1 MATKYSDTQKIS
13 RRLHF
18 ILLMLCILL
27 LFFFDRSK
35 MPHATPSHFRNELQ
49 LQRYFQ
55 MSNEMFEMVSVVLE
69 KIQREGG
76 TRQFRQ
82 ISRAKTPWVENK
94 TKTMQ
99 KSICRSVCVCV
110 VEQQH
115 CFTIHMALLSVRRGR
130 CTASRNTDSCI
141 CIHNTQIQNVQKFC
155 YLLQNNNG
163 ASI

>member
-18 ILLMLCILL
+18 ILLMLCIYCSFLTGQKCRMQPLYIFATNYSYNDIFRCQMKCLRWCQSCWKKFRERAVQDSSDKSLEQKLL
-27 LFFFDRSK
+27 G
-35 MPHATPSHFRNELQ
+35 Q
-49 LQRYFQ
+49 
-55 MSNEMFEMVSVVLE
+55 
-69 KIQREGG
+69 
-76 TRQFRQ
+76 
-82 ISRAKTPWVENK
+82 K
-94 TKTMQ
+94 TKR
-99 KSICRSVCVCV
+99 KRCRRASVDLCVCVCV
-110 VEQQH
+110 VEQEH
-115 CFTIHMALLSVRRGR
+115 CFAIHMALLSVRRGR